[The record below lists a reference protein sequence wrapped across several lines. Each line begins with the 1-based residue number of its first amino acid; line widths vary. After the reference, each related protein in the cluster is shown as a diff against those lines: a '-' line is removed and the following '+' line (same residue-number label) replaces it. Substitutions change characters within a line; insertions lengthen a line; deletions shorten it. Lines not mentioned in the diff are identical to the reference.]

1 MPVTKLY
8 TFNLTCVILL
18 VALYGVAFSLGDKWN
33 EIKKLYGFTNEEMFQ
48 IFNTKA
54 IDYAVETGKTIRFTQ
69 DPRLYIGS
77 SLYDEWV
84 YLQTQYD
91 YYDLLLDEGYY
102 YAIK

>member
-1 MPVTKLY
+1 
-8 TFNLTCVILL
+8 
-18 VALYGVAFSLGDKWN
+18 
-33 EIKKLYGFTNEEMFQ
+33 MFQ

-54 IDYAVETGKTIRFTQ
+54 LDYAVETGKTIRFTQ